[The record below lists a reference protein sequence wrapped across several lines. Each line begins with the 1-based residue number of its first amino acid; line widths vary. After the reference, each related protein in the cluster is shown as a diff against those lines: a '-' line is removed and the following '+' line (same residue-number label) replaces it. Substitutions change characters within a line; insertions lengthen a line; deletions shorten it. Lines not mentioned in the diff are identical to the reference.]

1 MNNLKAI
8 TRGIL
13 DDKINTYI
21 LWGISILTGYIV
33 GTTDN
38 YLVFYIFSL
47 FLIAILS
54 NVIFEIIDRRA
65 LIKAKKAFDELE
77 RKGASNGLLTSDL
90 ER

>member
-13 DDKINTYI
+13 DDKINTGI

-54 NVIFEIIDRRA
+54 NVIFEIINRQA

-77 RKGASNGLLTSDL
+77 GKGANNGLLTSDL